1 MRLPNGYG
9 SVYKLGG
16 KRRKPFAVVLTTG
29 WSNEGKTIRKYLG
42 YYKTKPEALKALAG
56 YNDNPYDLAAHS
68 ITYAELFE
76 KWCKVCYLD
85 NDKKVP
91 NCYMAAYKRSE
102 NLHDMIFAEIRKR
115 HVQGEIDRCE
125 LSFSTKKNIRILAN
139 LMSKYAI
146 DQEIISTNYAALAE
160 LPPEE
165 ESRIHVPFSDDELA
179 LLWGHTDDFGC
190 KLALIYCST
199 GFRPTELLKVRTEN
213 VHLDEHVMYGGM
225 KTAAGRNRAVPIAD
239 KIHPLISSMYDPEN
253 EYLVIDPDDGQ
264 PMLTYDRMR
273 DHAWEK
279 SEIIMKK
286 MNHLPHDGRHTCSTR
301 LDNAGVAEKT
311 AQLILGHRARNITKR
326 VYTHKT
332 LQQLIDAINLI

>member
-56 YNDNPYDLAAHS
+56 NNDNPYDLAAHS

-125 LSFSTKKNIRILAN
+125 LSFSTKKNI
-139 LMSKYAI
+139 
-146 DQEIISTNYAALAE
+146 II
-160 LPPEE
+160 P
-165 ESRIHVPFSDDELA
+165 
-179 LLWGHTDDFGC
+179 
-190 KLALIYCST
+190 
-199 GFRPTELLKVRTEN
+199 
-213 VHLDEHVMYGGM
+213 
-225 KTAAGRNRAVPIAD
+225 
-239 KIHPLISSMYDPEN
+239 
-253 EYLVIDPDDGQ
+253 
-264 PMLTYDRMR
+264 
-273 DHAWEK
+273 
-279 SEIIMKK
+279 
-286 MNHLPHDGRHTCSTR
+286 
-301 LDNAGVAEKT
+301 
-311 AQLILGHRARNITKR
+311 
-326 VYTHKT
+326 
-332 LQQLIDAINLI
+332 